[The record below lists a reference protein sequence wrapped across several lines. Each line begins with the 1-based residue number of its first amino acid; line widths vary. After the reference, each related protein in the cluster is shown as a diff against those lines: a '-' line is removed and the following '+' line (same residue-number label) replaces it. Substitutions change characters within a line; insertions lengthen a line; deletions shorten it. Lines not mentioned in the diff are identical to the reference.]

1 MSEKA
6 FLIVDVGSTT
16 TKAIL
21 IERGEDGYRVTQRG
35 EAPTT
40 VEKPDEDVMVG
51 VHNAISQIS
60 RPLETTQF
68 LATSSAGGGLQ
79 VIVCGLSKFV
89 TAESAEKAALGAG
102 ALIMDVFSPDDGRI
116 LFEQMEALRKP
127 NPIWCYWLVASIVPS
142 MFISLW
148 SSAKLLNSARPVP
161 RFVRAIFARDLCRVP
176 NGRLWSR
183 IPSAKI
189 STCTLCLTYGPALI
203 RKI

>member
-68 LATSSAGGGLQ
+68 LATSSAGGG
-79 VIVCGLSKFV
+79 
-89 TAESAEKAALGAG
+89 
-102 ALIMDVFSPDDGRI
+102 
-116 LFEQMEALRKP
+116 
-127 NPIWCYWLVASIVPS
+127 
-142 MFISLW
+142 
-148 SSAKLLNSARPVP
+148 
-161 RFVRAIFARDLCRVP
+161 
-176 NGRLWSR
+176 
-183 IPSAKI
+183 
-189 STCTLCLTYGPALI
+189 
-203 RKI
+203 